1 MERFL
6 EGLWLN
12 GFNSIMVR
20 GFVGDEKLFEFFDEN
35 GKVGVCSGFVGLN
48 LFRRVDLFN
57 FGF

>member
-20 GFVGDEKLFEFFDEN
+20 GFVGVFEFFGEN
-35 GKVGVCSGFVGLN
+35 GKVGVCSGFVELN

>member
-20 GFVGDEKLFEFFDEN
+20 GFVGVFEFFGEN